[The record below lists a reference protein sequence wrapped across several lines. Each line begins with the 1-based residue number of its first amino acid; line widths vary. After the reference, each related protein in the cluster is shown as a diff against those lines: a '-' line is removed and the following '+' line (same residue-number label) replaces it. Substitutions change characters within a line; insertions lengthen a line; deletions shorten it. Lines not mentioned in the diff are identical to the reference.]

1 MKLPK
6 PTTVTLAVAKITP
19 RMDEVVRNN
28 TMSNDQ
34 PISKRNVAN
43 GNTTIYIVYCLK
55 LYEFNVTKAY
65 GCDKAQLSFIGKL
78 KAPTFFITCGKEKLH
93 RMRILMNFTQE
104 TKDNSI
110 EASILQ
116 LHPKKKATDNRNII
130 LGYFTK
136 KNFELSKSL
145 YTLSYCIKCSIVSPN
160 ILLQTHTTQL
170 NSKVV
175 LSTTVFWI
183 AVHIIQILASLSGVK

>member
-65 GCDKAQLSFIGKL
+65 GCDKAQLSVIGKT
-78 KAPTFFITCGKEKLH
+78 KGTNIFHYQRKRKITQDEDINEFYIGNQ
-93 RMRILMNFTQE
+93 RQ
-104 TKDNSI
+104 
-110 EASILQ
+110 Q
-116 LHPKKKATDNRNII
+116 
-130 LGYFTK
+130 Y
-136 KNFELSKSL
+136 
-145 YTLSYCIKCSIVSPN
+145 
-160 ILLQTHTTQL
+160 
-170 NSKVV
+170 
-175 LSTTVFWI
+175 
-183 AVHIIQILASLSGVK
+183 